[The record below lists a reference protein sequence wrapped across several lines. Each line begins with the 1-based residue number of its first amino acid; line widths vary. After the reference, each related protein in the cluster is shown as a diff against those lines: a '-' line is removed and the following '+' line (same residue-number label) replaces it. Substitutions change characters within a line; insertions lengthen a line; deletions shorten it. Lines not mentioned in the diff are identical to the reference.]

1 MTFVAGR
8 LCARGAHEVSL
19 PLSSV
24 FLKEKKLTTLV
35 EKCSNGRQSARE
47 KGKLKYYKCLFH
59 QFVHGP
65 ADIQSSQIAVV
76 LTHAQE
82 HHRNASGV
90 YHTDKRADHV
100 AHRVAFGDDE
110 TVHADAVVA
119 ELAL

>member
-59 QFVHGP
+59 QFVHSP
-65 ADIQSSQIAVV
+65 ADVQTPQITVV
-76 LTHAQE
+76 LTHAQK
-82 HHRNASGV
+82 HHRDAGGV
-90 YHTDKRADHV
+90 HHADEGADHV
-100 AHRVAFGDDE
+100 AHRVALGDDE
-110 TVHADAVVA
+110 AVHADAVVA
-119 ELAL
+119 